1 METMTAREQRFRAL
15 FTTHHDAVLRFARRR
30 TSPAHADDIAAE
42 TFLVAWRRLDAVPT
56 RAGEVLPWLYAVA
69 RHCLLNAER
78 SDRRQ
83 EALAVRISDALSE
96 PGVRA
101 DLGDSVADRTDLAA
115 AWRRL
120 SATEQEVLALALWE
134 DLPSPQA
141 ARVLGIS
148 ATAYRLRLSR
158 ARRTL
163 RGLLEPS
170 QTPPTS
176 EPVLRVAPA
185 PQESTR

>member
-1 METMTAREQRFRAL
+1 M
-15 FTTHHDAVLRFARRR
+15 
-30 TSPAHADDIAAE
+30 
-42 TFLVAWRRLDAVPT
+42 
-56 RAGEVLPWLYAVA
+56 
-69 RHCLLNAER
+69 
-78 SDRRQ
+78 
-83 EALAVRISDALSE
+83 
-96 PGVRA
+96 
-101 DLGDSVADRTDLAA
+101 
-115 AWRRL
+115 
-120 SATEQEVLALALWE
+120 LALALWE